1 MAIPYPGEVL
11 GPYVFEPIGGF
22 MSYWGE
28 AVIFPLAHWVGW
40 AAIIFSLVMI
50 VRNIWWNISTGGPEN
65 RAQAA
70 IARAHQEEAR
80 QNHLRERS
88 GGLSG

>member
-1 MAIPYPGEVL
+1 MAIPYPGEVF

-22 MSYWGE
+22 LSHWSEG
-28 AVIFPLAHWVGW
+28 VLFPIAHWMAW
-40 AAIIFSLVMI
+40 ATTILSSIMI
-50 VRNIWWNISTGGPEN
+50 VRKIWWDISTGGPEN